1 MELSNELKE
10 KEAEYI
16 RLEDEASAAFHA
28 FCRLARQEGWPD
40 DEVNVR
46 IIRNA
51 CRRTPEFG
59 EKEIKQ
65 YLAKREKEKARR
77 KH

>member
-1 MELSNELKE
+1 MELSTELKE

-16 RLEDEASAAFHA
+16 RLEEEASEAFHA
-28 FCRLARQEGWPD
+28 FCRFAHQEGWTD

-46 IIRNA
+46 IIQIA

-59 EKEIKQ
+59 EKEVKK
-65 YLAKREKEKARR
+65 YLAKREKEEARR
-77 KH
+77 KR